1 MKQFNINS
9 DIVVSL
15 LDSLFKPSLNSK
27 KIISVMTEHLN
38 SDQINHILTLN
49 AMTTEYHGFNKGDV
63 VRVPMVDYHMDE
75 KFHLDVLTDLNL
87 IPQIGYVYGIVH
99 DDDNWGAGFN
109 QYSAHLKVNLIY
121 HDENKKPI
129 FHDYSVNSL
138 YLIKVESDQDFIS
151 NYYKELLNG

>member
-9 DIVVSL
+9 DIVISL

-75 KFHLDVLTDLNL
+75 KFHVDVLNDLNL
-87 IPQIGYVYGIVH
+87 IPQIGYVYGIVY
-99 DDDNWGAGFN
+99 DDDNWGTSFN
-109 QYSAHLKVNLIY
+109 QYAAQLKVNLVY

-129 FHDYSVNSL
+129 LHDYSVNSL
-138 YLIKVESDQDFIS
+138 YLIKEESDQDFLS
-151 NYYKELLNG
+151 NYYKELFHG